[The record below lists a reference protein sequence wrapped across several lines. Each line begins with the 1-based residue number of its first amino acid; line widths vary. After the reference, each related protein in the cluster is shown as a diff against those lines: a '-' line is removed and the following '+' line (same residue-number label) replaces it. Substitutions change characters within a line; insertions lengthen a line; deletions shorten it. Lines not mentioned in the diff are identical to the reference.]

1 MKENLTQILMNEAIR
16 EWMAKVRTVLPQT
29 DAERPVTWIAAE
41 RLARDHGRMVRLVE
55 LLREHRLVLSC
66 RVQEEAGLLILVAYH
81 RHGSSADF
89 LLDTAEAY
97 FREKDCG
104 GFLFLCRMQA
114 SINTYDECKYSI
126 NSLVYWVTYV
136 HNVVYSFYRSMIYCY
151 INSTQRCAGSI
162 VIDIIPTNGAD
173 KRKFFPFAPY
183 FPVTNVIKRYFYP
196 YFPAII
202 GIKGYSFPYFPYLSG
217 IMKIKT
223 ALYSLFSRLDWHK
236 TVVFPCLGE
245 IYEGIRS
252 LSWEIPVT

>member
-1 MKENLTQILMNEAIR
+1 MKKAGGKLRSLQKINPFFRPPANIR
-16 EWMAKVRTVLPQT
+16 
-29 DAERPVTWIAAE
+29 
-41 RLARDHGRMVRLVE
+41 
-55 LLREHRLVLSC
+55 
-66 RVQEEAGLLILVAYH
+66 
-81 RHGSSADF
+81 
-89 LLDTAEAY
+89 
-97 FREKDCG
+97 
-104 GFLFLCRMQA
+104 
-114 SINTYDECKYSI
+114 KYSI

>member
-1 MKENLTQILMNEAIR
+1 MVKKTSGQNPVDEAYLRSLMAGSPPEKVTPSIPPKEETDR
-16 EWMAKVRTVLPQT
+16 E
-29 DAERPVTWIAAE
+29 
-41 RLARDHGRMVRLVE
+41 
-55 LLREHRLVLSC
+55 
-66 RVQEEAGLLILVAYH
+66 
-81 RHGSSADF
+81 
-89 LLDTAEAY
+89 TAEKAKTESEAEETP
-97 FREKDCG
+97 EKAASKTLKAAQTEFMRR
-104 GFLFLCRMQA
+104 FLTPYKCEGRQGVY
-114 SINTYDECKYSI
+114 IDKGKYSI

>member
-1 MKENLTQILMNEAIR
+1 MEGIIDKENERVRRFFALLDDMEK
-16 EWMAKVRTVLPQT
+16 KV
-29 DAERPVTWIAAE
+29 E
-41 RLARDHGRMVRLVE
+41 RLARDNRPPFNGERFLTDRELSGTLRISRRCLQDYRDQGRIPYIQLGGKILYRQSDIE
-55 LLREHRLVLSC
+55 KLL
-66 RVQEEAGLLILVAYH
+66 EENY
-81 RHGSSADF
+81 R
-89 LLDTAEAY
+89 
-97 FREKDCG
+97 
-104 GFLFLCRMQA
+104 
-114 SINTYDECKYSI
+114 KYSI